1 MLKFMLNKR
10 IKPEGLL
17 YPELETER
25 SEPKEEDHSS
35 SWRSSTAHFASSRMS
50 RRFPTINIRVYCKL
64 WNQMSRPAAL
74 SHVLFL
80 GSV

>member
-1 MLKFMLNKR
+1 MLNKR

-35 SWRSSTAHFASSRMS
+35 S
-50 RRFPTINIRVYCKL
+50 
-64 WNQMSRPAAL
+64 
-74 SHVLFL
+74 
-80 GSV
+80 